1 MIVKLE
7 ILRDVKFGGKKHKK
21 VPSST
26 SRTRTKSEFSSLAD
40 PRRRSRKRKSPRRQ
54 SLPKNRNRPN
64 PRRLRLT
71 QKRVSDASE
80 YWRSAPAVGSQTSR
94 VHFGHRP
101 GHGPR
106 PRLLEGEIAIIADVA
121 NVSGTTPT
129 ADLKI
134 QDSADNSSFAD
145 IVPAASFTQ
154 VTTVAGRQ
162 KMSLNKNEL
171 RRYIRV
177 VYTLGGT
184 SPVYLISVNAV
195 GMKRY
200 ADGA

>member
-1 MIVKLE
+1 M
-7 ILRDVKFGGKKHKK
+7 
-21 VPSST
+21 
-26 SRTRTKSEFSSLAD
+26 
-40 PRRRSRKRKSPRRQ
+40 
-54 SLPKNRNRPN
+54 LPNLGDQLQQLDLKP
-64 PRRLRLT
+64 
-71 QKRVSDASE
+71 VASI
-80 YWRSAPAVGSQTSR
+80 SASFNGTGLDLVNY
-94 VHFGHRP
+94 
-101 GHGPR
+101 
-106 PRLLEGEIAIIADVA
+106 EGEIAIVADVA

-171 RRYIRV
+171 RRYVRV
-177 VYTLGGT
+177 VATLGGT